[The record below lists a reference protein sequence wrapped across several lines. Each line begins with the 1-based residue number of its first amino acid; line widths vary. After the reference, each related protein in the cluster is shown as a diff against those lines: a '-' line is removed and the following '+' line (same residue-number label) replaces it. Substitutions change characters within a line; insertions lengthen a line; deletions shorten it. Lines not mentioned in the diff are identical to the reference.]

1 MKKLMIAA
9 CAIALAGV
17 AQAYSVTWASTSG
30 AFYDPAGSEG
40 GWNLVPAGTTAY
52 FVFASSYAQ
61 SDLVDDFAG
70 AGANMTKLTAMKTGT
85 VLDDGTVNPVTGS
98 ETSLTGSQNA
108 YLVVFQTMDDKNYMF
123 ISDVVNK
130 TIDTLNVTTYGFT
143 DAEVDN
149 AWTAAMDASAG
160 YTTAGWYTAVPEPT
174 SGLLL
179 LLGVAGLALRRR
191 RA

>member
-17 AQAYSVTWASTSG
+17 AQAYSVTWGSSG
-30 AFYDPAGSEG
+30 SFYDPAGDAG
-40 GWNLVPAGTTAY
+40 GWNYVPAGTTAY
-52 FVFASSYAQ
+52 FVFANSYAQ

-70 AGANMTKLTAMKTGT
+70 AGADMTKLKAMKTGT

-98 ETSLTGSQNA
+98 DTSLTGSQNA
-108 YLVVFQTMDDKNYMF
+108 YLVVFQTMDDKDYMF

-130 TIDTLNVTTYGFT
+130 NIDTLNVTSYGFEYDQV
-143 DAEVDN
+143 DAV
-149 AWTAAMDASAG
+149 WTAAMDAKGG
-160 YTTAGWYTAVPEPT
+160 YQTAGWYTAVPEPT